1 MRVSKEASMRVRR
14 MSCGGKA
21 RRVKGVRKK
30 KKVRSLGK
38 DQGMKDPLTEV
49 KMWQGMAMVMRRKM
63 SPGSKGGP
71 GARGQG
77 SMGSGETKLALLI
90 RVALLRGGVVEQGA
104 PS

>member
-1 MRVSKEASMRVRR
+1 MRVSKGASMRVSR
-14 MSCGGKA
+14 GGKA
-21 RRVKGVRKK
+21 RRVKGVRRK

-49 KMWQGMAMVMRRKM
+49 KVWQGMVMVMRRRRRR

-71 GARGQG
+71 GARRQG